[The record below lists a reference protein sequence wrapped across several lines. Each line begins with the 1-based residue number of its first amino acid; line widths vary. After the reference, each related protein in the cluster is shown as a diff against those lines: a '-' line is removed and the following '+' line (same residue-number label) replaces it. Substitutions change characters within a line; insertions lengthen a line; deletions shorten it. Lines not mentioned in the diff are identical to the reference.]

1 MEMGAKLFDC
11 ITEEKRH
18 RLNTSVRWGSIMRD
32 SEEEEEASEAA
43 GLQRAAGTAA
53 VLTVCLLCW
62 WDAQAASWALSP
74 RLRDGGAGLQGRDL
88 HRREGG

>member
-32 SEEEEEASEAA
+32 SEEEEEASK
-43 GLQRAAGTAA
+43 AGTAA
-53 VLTVCLLCW
+53 VLTVRLLC
-62 WDAQAASWALSP
+62 
-74 RLRDGGAGLQGRDL
+74 
-88 HRREGG
+88 